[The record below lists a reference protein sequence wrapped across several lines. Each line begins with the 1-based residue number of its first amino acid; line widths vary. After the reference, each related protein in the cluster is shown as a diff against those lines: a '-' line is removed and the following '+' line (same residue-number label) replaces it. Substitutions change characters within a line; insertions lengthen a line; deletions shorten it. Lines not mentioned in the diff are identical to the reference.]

1 MPLSESMKTIAECIY
16 MYTNAHSDLE
26 QYIILYSVISSM
38 HYTMYQYTMFSSLM
52 IFVLHFMLSES
63 AQNMFLTL

>member
-16 MYTNAHSDLE
+16 MYAHAHSDLE

-38 HYTMYQYTMFSSLM
+38 HYT
-52 IFVLHFMLSES
+52 I
-63 AQNMFLTL
+63 NMRVFFTYDFCIAFHAF